1 MELILVRHGQS
12 QGNIS
17 TVDMP
22 DPPLTALGEQQA
34 ASVSRAVAA
43 LKPDI
48 LAASPLHRALQT
60 ATPAARELG
69 LPIEVWKE
77 ACEVRTGP
85 PYIGPSID
93 TMCVSFPEA
102 IFGDDMETAGWHY
115 NSDLNLI
122 EARRRADRL
131 VLALQERYVGKRLA
145 IFLHGTLN
153 QMILQSI
160 LGMPTFEKIRIHQPN
175 GCIHRI
181 LFQDNH
187 IFVHSIADITHLI
200 QDDVGV
206 TS

>member
-12 QGNIS
+12 EGNIS
-17 TVDMP
+17 TTDMP
-22 DPPLTALGEQQA
+22 DPPLTALGRQQA
-34 ASVSRAVAA
+34 LSVSRAVAA
-43 LKPDI
+43 LQPDV

-60 ATPAARELG
+60 ATPAARQLG

-85 PYIGPSID
+85 HYVGPPFE

-102 IFGDDMETAGWHY
+102 VFGDDMEADGWQY
-115 NSDLNLI
+115 KSDLDLN

-131 VLALQERYVGKRLA
+131 LLALQDRYAGKRLA

-153 QMILQSI
+153 QMLLQSI
-160 LGMPTFEKIRIHQPN
+160 LGMPTFEKIQIHQPN

-181 LFQDNH
+181 FFREHQ
-187 IFVHSIADITHLI
+187 IFVHSIADVTHLI
-200 QDDVGV
+200 QDGIGI
-206 TS
+206 T